1 MTFSNL
7 DNEFIQAAIHLA
19 KISYEKNEVP
29 VGAVVVFENNIIG
42 KGRNSMI
49 SENDVTAHAEINA
62 IRDASRNIG
71 NYRLINCNM
80 YVTLEPCHMCA
91 KAIADARIDN
101 LVFATKEPK
110 TGSVVSIDNIYDK
123 NIFNHCVNYQYGLLK
138 DESSK
143 LLKNFFRDKR

>member
-1 MTFSNL
+1 M
-7 DNEFIQAAIHLA
+7 QAAIHLA

-49 SENDVTAHAEINA
+49 FENDVTAHAEINA

-71 NYRLINCNM
+71 NYRLINCNI

-110 TGSVVSIDNIYDK
+110 TGSVVSIDNIYGK
-123 NIFNHCVNYQYGLLK
+123 NILNHSVNYQYGLLK

>member
-1 MTFSNL
+1 M
-7 DNEFIQAAIHLA
+7 QAAIHLA

>member
-1 MTFSNL
+1 M
-7 DNEFIQAAIHLA
+7 QAAIHLA

-42 KGRNSMI
+42 KGSNSMI

>member
-1 MTFSNL
+1 M
-7 DNEFIQAAIHLA
+7 QAAIHLA

-110 TGSVVSIDNIYDK
+110 TGSVVSVDSIYDK
-123 NIFNHCVNYQYGLLK
+123 NILNHCVNYQYGLFK

>member
-1 MTFSNL
+1 M
-7 DNEFIQAAIHLA
+7 QAAIHLA

-71 NYRLINCNM
+71 NYRLINCNI

-91 KAIADARIDN
+91 KAIVDSRIDYLYFGAN
-101 LVFATKEPK
+101 EPK
-110 TGSVVSIDNIYDK
+110 TGAIESIDQFLDRDHL
-123 NIFNHCVNYQYGLLK
+123 NHKVLFSGGHLQ
-138 DESSK
+138 EQSSDMLRK
-143 LLKNFFRDKR
+143 FFQSKRKKKIS

>member
-1 MTFSNL
+1 M
-7 DNEFIQAAIHLA
+7 QAAIHLA
-19 KISYEKNEVP
+19 TISYEKNEVP

-49 SENDVTAHAEINA
+49 SDNDVTAHAEINA

-110 TGSVVSIDNIYDK
+110 TGSVVSIDDIYDK
-123 NIFNHCVNYQYGLLK
+123 NILNHCVNYQYGLLK

>member
-1 MTFSNL
+1 M
-7 DNEFIQAAIHLA
+7 QAAIHLA

-110 TGSVVSIDNIYDK
+110 TGSVVSLSLY
-123 NIFNHCVNYQYGLLK
+123 FC
-138 DESSK
+138 
-143 LLKNFFRDKR
+143 

>member
-1 MTFSNL
+1 LTFSNL
-7 DNEFIQAAIHLA
+7 DNEFMQAAIHLA

>member
-1 MTFSNL
+1 M
-7 DNEFIQAAIHLA
+7 
-19 KISYEKNEVP
+19 P
-29 VGAVVVFENNIIG
+29 VGAIIVLENNIIG
-42 KGRNSMI
+42 KGRNSVI
-49 SENDVTAHAEINA
+49 SDKDVSAHAEINA

-71 NYRLINCNM
+71 NYRLINCSI

-123 NIFNHCVNYQYGLLK
+123 NILNHCVNYQSGLLK
-138 DESSK
+138 DDSSK
-143 LLKNFFRDKR
+143 LLKNFFRYKR

>member
-1 MTFSNL
+1 M
-7 DNEFIQAAIHLA
+7 QAAIHLA

-110 TGSVVSIDNIYDK
+110 TGSVVSIDDIYDK
-123 NIFNHCVNYQYGLLK
+123 NILNHCVNYQYGLLK
-138 DESSK
+138 DKSSK

>member
-1 MTFSNL
+1 M
-7 DNEFIQAAIHLA
+7 QAAIHLA

-123 NIFNHCVNYQYGLLK
+123 NILNHFVNYQYGLLK

-143 LLKNFFRDKR
+143 LLKSFFRDKR